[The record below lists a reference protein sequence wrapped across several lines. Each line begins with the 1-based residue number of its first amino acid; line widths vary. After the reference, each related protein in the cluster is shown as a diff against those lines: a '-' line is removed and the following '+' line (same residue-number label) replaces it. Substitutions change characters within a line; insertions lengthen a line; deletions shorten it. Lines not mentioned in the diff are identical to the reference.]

1 MKSLQNLKNLGK
13 YSPIDKTAHLKNLM
27 QQNKSECFRDIR
39 NAVNNKAIE
48 TLQINEKCTFYI
60 KKYTCS

>member
-1 MKSLQNLKNLGK
+1 
-13 YSPIDKTAHLKNLM
+13 M